1 MKKPYL
7 LIAGGHYYPDK
18 GTGDWI
24 GCYETREEIENM
36 ITKKVYDC
44 CYTINGSE
52 DEYEWY
58 EIVDLHKWTE
68 R

>member
-7 LIAGGHYYPDK
+7 LIAGDHYYPDF

-24 GCYETREEIENM
+24 GCYETREEIKN
-36 ITKKVYDC
+36 IIKKNEYSG

-52 DEYEWY
+52 HEYDWCD
-58 EIVDLHKWTE
+58 IVDLREWCE
-68 R
+68 